1 VVRGLISLILTSRGS
16 LLGFN
21 SFFYDGFPRAGVLT
35 ARLSF
40 LVKPKATGG
49 NQMRKRIITQG
60 AQGKIP
66 PDENWLDLEDS
77 AQAELT
83 SEDASHPIESA
94 LNPGLGLGW
103 RASEPGQQ
111 KVRLLFDKP
120 LRVKRVHLVFHE
132 DEVQRT
138 QEFLLRWSPD
148 GGRSYRE
155 IVRQQYN
162 FSPPDNTREIED
174 YEVDL
179 VGLTALE
186 IIISPDISGGCA
198 RASIAELRLA

>member
-1 VVRGLISLILTSRGS
+1 
-16 LLGFN
+16 
-21 SFFYDGFPRAGVLT
+21 
-35 ARLSF
+35 
-40 LVKPKATGG
+40 
-49 NQMRKRIITQG
+49 MRKRLITQG

-66 PDENWLDLEDS
+66 SDENWMDLENS

-94 LNPGLGLGW
+94 LNPGLGSGW
-103 RASEPGQQ
+103 RASESGQQ
-111 KVRLLFDKP
+111 TVRLLFDKP

-132 DEVQRT
+132 DEEQRT
-138 QEFLLRWSPD
+138 HEFLLRWSSD
-148 GGRSYRE
+148 GGRSCRE
-155 IVRQQYN
+155 IVRQQYH

-174 YEVDL
+174 YKVDL
-179 VGLTALE
+179 FELTVLE